1 MSTSVE
7 GTNVRVVKGTESP
20 DTTAQTRGMLRR
32 PGITADTTGAKRV
45 WLGLVTCEPNTQ
57 GPPHHHGEAETAAYV
72 LSGQIRVYF
81 GEELSEYL
89 DAGPGDFIFVP
100 AHLPHIEANVTDQPA
115 EAVLSR
121 SPDNIVV
128 NLGE

>member
-7 GTNVRVVKGTESP
+7 GTEVRVVKGTESP
-20 DTTAQTRGMLRR
+20 NTTAQTRGMLRR
-32 PGITADTTGAKRV
+32 PGITAETTGAKRV

-81 GEELSEYL
+81 GEGLSEYL
-89 DAGPGDFIFVP
+89 DEGPGDFIFVP
-100 AHLPHIEANVTDQPA
+100 AHLSHIEAT
-115 EAVLSR
+115 SR
-121 SPDNIVV
+121 TNPLRPCCRARLIISW
-128 NLGE
+128 

>member
-1 MSTSVE
+1 MSISVE
-7 GTNVRVVKGTESP
+7 GTEVRVVKGTQPP

-32 PGITADTTGAKRV
+32 PGISADSTGGKRI

-57 GPPHHHGEAETAAYV
+57 GPAHHHGEAETAAYV
-72 LSGQIRVYF
+72 LSGQVRVYY
-81 GEELSEYL
+81 GEGLKEYV

-100 AHLPHIEANVTDQPA
+100 AYLPHIEANVTDLPA

-128 NLGE
+128 NLEE

>member
-7 GTNVRVVKGTESP
+7 GTEVRVVKGTKSP

-32 PGITADTTGAKRV
+32 PGITADTTDAKRV
-45 WLGLVTCEPNTQ
+45 WLGLATCEPNTQ

-72 LSGQIRVYF
+72 LSGQIRVYY
-81 GEELSEYL
+81 GEGFSEYV

-100 AHLPHIEANVTDQPA
+100 AHLHHIEANVTNQPA
-115 EAVLSR
+115 EAVLAR
-121 SPDNIVV
+121 SPDNMVV